1 MRNIGNENENNMLQ
15 LQNIDKLIG
24 TSIMNWECVNVSDAL
39 GTYLI
44 TFKPYGNSIFTAEF
58 LLNRDDSHLKGI
70 YRVDG
75 ILYESTGFSNVNIG
89 NLDMHVTRAQLQT
102 PMEFVRVLTRP
113 LMVFDKDMEINIQRK
128 MFNTSSLAS
137 NKFVGRGAPTS
148 PFGKTNLMPPHIQN
162 MPKWYVDEPNLKPPT
177 MWETFKE
184 MVKWDKWI
192 NIVFPMRTA
201 IKDILPTP
209 TKKLKAKKAAY

>member
-1 MRNIGNENENNMLQ
+1 MLQ

-24 TSIMNWECVNVSDAL
+24 TSILNWECVNVSDAL

-44 TFKPYGNSIFTAEF
+44 TFKPRGNSIFTAEF
-58 LLNRDDSHLKGI
+58 LLNRDDSHLKGM
-70 YRVDG
+70 YRVNG
-75 ILYESTGFSNVNIG
+75 ILYESTGLGNVNIG
-89 NLDMHVTRAQLQT
+89 NFDMHVTRTELQT
-102 PMEFVRVLTRP
+102 PMEFVRVLTQP
-113 LMVFDKDMEINIQRK
+113 LRVFEKDMEMNIRRK
-128 MFNTSSLAS
+128 MFNTSSFAS

-148 PFGKTNLMPPHIQN
+148 PFVPSRKFTQN
-162 MPKWYVDEPNLKPPT
+162 ITPTPNSAPDWYVSKDELKPPT

-192 NIVFPMRTA
+192 GILFPMRTVV
-201 IKDILPTP
+201 KDILP

>member
-1 MRNIGNENENNMLQ
+1 MLQ

-24 TSIMNWECVNVSDAL
+24 TSIVNWECVNVSDAM

-44 TFKPYGNSIFTAEF
+44 SFKPRGNSIFTAEF
-58 LLNRDDSHLKGI
+58 LLNRDDSHLRGI
-70 YRVDG
+70 YRVDS
-75 ILYESTGFSNVNIG
+75 ILYESTGLGNVNIG
-89 NLDMHVTRAQLQT
+89 NFDMHVTRAELQT
-102 PMEFVRVLTRP
+102 PMEFMRILTRP
-113 LMVFDKDMEINIQRK
+113 LRVFDKDMEINIQRK
-128 MFNTSSLAS
+128 MFNTSSFAS

-148 PFGKTNLMPPHIQN
+148 PFGKTTLMPPHIQN
-162 MPKWYVDEPNLKPPT
+162 NVPNWYVGEPNPKPPT

-192 NIVFPMRTA
+192 NILFPMRTI
-201 IKDILPTP
+201 IKDITP

>member
-1 MRNIGNENENNMLQ
+1 MLQ

-24 TSIMNWECVNVSDAL
+24 ISILNWECVNVSDAL

-44 TFKPYGNSIFTAEF
+44 TFKPRGNSIFTVEF
-58 LLNRDDSHLKGI
+58 LLNREDSHLRGI
-70 YRVDG
+70 YKVDG
-75 ILYESTGFSNVNIG
+75 MLYESTGFSNVLIG
-89 NLDMHVTRAQLQT
+89 NFNMHVTRAELHT
-102 PMEFVRVLTRP
+102 PMEFIRVLTQP
-113 LMVFDKDMEINIQRK
+113 LRVFEKDMEINIQRK
-128 MFNTSSLAS
+128 MFNTSSFAS

-148 PFGKTNLMPPHIQN
+148 PFVPSRKFTQNLTPNSAPD
-162 MPKWYVDEPNLKPPT
+162 WYVSKDELKPPT

-192 NIVFPMRTA
+192 NILFPMRTVV
-201 IKDILPTP
+201 KDILP

>member
-24 TSIMNWECVNVSDAL
+24 TSIMGWECVNVSDAM
-39 GTYLI
+39 GSYLI
-44 TFKPYGNSIFTAEF
+44 TFKPRGNSIFTAEF
-58 LLNRDDSHLKGI
+58 LLNRDDSHLGGI

-89 NLDMHVTRAQLQT
+89 NLYMEVTRAELQT

-113 LMVFDKDMEINIQRK
+113 LRVFDKDMEINIQRK

-137 NKFVGRGAPTS
+137 NRFVG
-148 PFGKTNLMPPHIQN
+148 KTTLMPPHIQN

-192 NIVFPMRTA
+192 NILFPMRTV
-201 IKDILPTP
+201 IKDILP

>member
-1 MRNIGNENENNMLQ
+1 MNTINENNMLQ

-24 TSIMNWECVNVSDAL
+24 TSILNWACVNVSDTM

-58 LLNRDDSHLKGI
+58 LLNRDDSHLKGM

-75 ILYESTGFSNVNIG
+75 ILYESTGFGNVNIG
-89 NLDMHVTRAQLQT
+89 NFDMHVTRAELHT
-102 PMEFVRVLTRP
+102 PMEFIRVLTRP
-113 LMVFDKDMEINIQRK
+113 LRVFEKDMEVNIQRK
-128 MFNTSSLAS
+128 MFNTSSFAS
-137 NKFVGRGAPTS
+137 NKFVGRGAPKSLLSTPIS
-148 PFGKTNLMPPHIQN
+148 SLPPTLN
-162 MPKWYVDEPNLKPPT
+162 GTPDWYVEEPNPKPPT

-192 NIVFPMRTA
+192 NILFPMRTV
-201 IKDILPTP
+201 IKDIIPTP

>member
-1 MRNIGNENENNMLQ
+1 MLQ

-24 TSIMNWECVNVSDAL
+24 TSIVNWECVNVSDAM

-75 ILYESTGFSNVNIG
+75 ILYESTGLGNVNIG
-89 NLDMHVTRAQLQT
+89 NFDMHVTRAELQT
-102 PMEFVRVLTRP
+102 PMEFMRILTRP
-113 LMVFDKDMEINIQRK
+113 LRVFEKDMEMNIRRK
-128 MFNTSSLAS
+128 MFNTSSFAS

-162 MPKWYVDEPNLKPPT
+162 NVPKWYVGEPNPKPPT

-192 NIVFPMRTA
+192 NILFPMRTV
-201 IKDILPTP
+201 IKDIIPTP

>member
-1 MRNIGNENENNMLQ
+1 MLQ

-24 TSIMNWECVNVSDAL
+24 TSILNWECVNVSDAL

-44 TFKPYGNSIFTAEF
+44 TFKPRGNSIFTVEF
-58 LLNRDDSHLKGI
+58 LLNRDDSHLRGI
-70 YRVDG
+70 YKVDG
-75 ILYESTGFSNVNIG
+75 MLYESTGFSNVKIG
-89 NLDMHVTRAQLQT
+89 NIDMHVTRVELHT
-102 PMEFVRVLTRP
+102 PMEFIRVLTQP
-113 LMVFDKDMEINIQRK
+113 LRVFEKDMEINIQRK

-137 NKFVGRGAPTS
+137 NKFVSNGMYGS
-148 PFGKTNLMPPHIQN
+148 PFGKKISNLPPISN
-162 MPKWYVDEPNLKPPT
+162 GVPNWYVSKDELKPPT

-192 NIVFPMRTA
+192 GILFPMRTV
-201 IKDILPTP
+201 IKDILP

>member
-1 MRNIGNENENNMLQ
+1 MLQ

-24 TSIMNWECVNVSDAL
+24 TSILNWECVNVSDAL

-44 TFKPYGNSIFTAEF
+44 TFKPRGNSIFTAEF
-58 LLNRDDSHLKGI
+58 LLNRDDSHLKGM
-70 YRVDG
+70 YRVNG
-75 ILYESTGFSNVNIG
+75 ILYESTGLGNVNIG
-89 NLDMHVTRAQLQT
+89 NFDMHVTRTELQT
-102 PMEFVRVLTRP
+102 PMEFVRVLTQP
-113 LMVFDKDMEINIQRK
+113 LRVFEKDMEINIQRK
-128 MFNTSSLAS
+128 MFNTSSFAS

-148 PFGKTNLMPPHIQN
+148 PFVPSRKFTQNLTPNSAPD
-162 MPKWYVDEPNLKPPT
+162 WYVSKDELKPPT

-192 NIVFPMRTA
+192 NILFPMRTVV
-201 IKDILPTP
+201 KDILP

>member
-1 MRNIGNENENNMLQ
+1 MLQ

-24 TSIMNWECVNVSDAL
+24 TSIMNWECVNVSDAM

-44 TFKPYGNSIFTAEF
+44 TFKPRGNAIFTAEF
-58 LLNRDDSHLKGI
+58 LLNRNDSHLKGI

-75 ILYESTGFSNVNIG
+75 ILYESTGFNNLNIG
-89 NLDMHVTRAQLQT
+89 NFDMHVTRAELQT
-102 PMEFVRVLTRP
+102 PMEFVRVLTKP
-113 LMVFDKDMEINIQRK
+113 LRVFEKDMEINIQRK
-128 MFNTSSLAS
+128 MFNTSSFAS

-148 PFGKTNLMPPHIQN
+148 PFVPSRKFTQN
-162 MPKWYVDEPNLKPPT
+162 RIPTPNSTPDWYVSKDELKPPT

-192 NIVFPMRTA
+192 GILFPMRTV
-201 IKDILPTP
+201 IKDILP

>member
-1 MRNIGNENENNMLQ
+1 MLQ

-24 TSIMNWECVNVSDAL
+24 TSILNWACVNVSDDM

-44 TFKPYGNSIFTAEF
+44 TFKPYGNSIYTAEF

-89 NLDMHVTRAQLQT
+89 NSTLHVSRGELQT

-113 LMVFDKDMEINIQRK
+113 LRVFQTDIEMNIRRNV
-128 MFNTSSLAS
+128 FNTSSFAS
-137 NKFVGRGAPTS
+137 NKFRGRGAPTS
-148 PFGKTNLMPPHIQN
+148 LLSTPISSPPPVSN
-162 MPKWYVDEPNLKPPT
+162 GTPDWYVEEPKKLSR
-177 MWETFKE
+177 WE
-184 MVKWDKWI
+184 
-192 NIVFPMRTA
+192 R
-201 IKDILPTP
+201 IKSKVLDILFPIKETIADIKP
-209 TKKLKAKKAAY
+209 KPKLRAKKAAY

>member
-1 MRNIGNENENNMLQ
+1 MLQ

-24 TSIMNWECVNVSDAL
+24 ISILNWECVNVSDAM

-44 TFKPYGNSIFTAEF
+44 TFKPRGNSIFTVEF
-58 LLNRDDSHLKGI
+58 LLNREDSHLRGI
-70 YRVDG
+70 YKVDG
-75 ILYESTGFSNVNIG
+75 MLYESTGFSNVLIG
-89 NLDMHVTRAQLQT
+89 NFNMHVTRAELHT
-102 PMEFVRVLTRP
+102 PMEFIRVLTQP
-113 LMVFDKDMEINIQRK
+113 LRVFEKDMEINIQRK
-128 MFNTSSLAS
+128 MFNTSSFAS

-148 PFGKTNLMPPHIQN
+148 PFVPSRKFTQNLTPNSAPD
-162 MPKWYVDEPNLKPPT
+162 WYVSKDELKPPT

-192 NIVFPMRTA
+192 NILFPMRTVV
-201 IKDILPTP
+201 KDILP

>member
-1 MRNIGNENENNMLQ
+1 MLQ

-24 TSIMNWECVNVSDAL
+24 TSILNWECVNVSDAL

-44 TFKPYGNSIFTAEF
+44 TFKPRGNSIYTAEF
-58 LLNRDDSHLKGI
+58 LLNRDDSHLRGI
-70 YRVDG
+70 YKVDG
-75 ILYESTGFSNVNIG
+75 MLYESTGFSNVLIG
-89 NLDMHVTRAQLQT
+89 NFNMHVTRAELHT
-102 PMEFVRVLTRP
+102 PMEFIRVLTQP
-113 LMVFDKDMEINIQRK
+113 LRVFEKDMEINIQRK
-128 MFNTSSLAS
+128 MFNTSSFAS

-148 PFGKTNLMPPHIQN
+148 PFVPSRKFTQNLTPNSAPD
-162 MPKWYVDEPNLKPPT
+162 WYVSKDELKPPT

-192 NIVFPMRTA
+192 NILFPMRTVV
-201 IKDILPTP
+201 KDILP

>member
-1 MRNIGNENENNMLQ
+1 MKNIGNENENNMLQ

-24 TSIMNWECVNVSDAL
+24 TSILNWECVNVSDAM
-39 GTYLI
+39 GSYLI
-44 TFKPYGNSIFTAEF
+44 TFKPRGNSIFTAEF
-58 LLNRDDSHLKGI
+58 LLNRDDSRLGGI

-75 ILYESTGFSNVNIG
+75 ILYESTGFGNVNIG

-162 MPKWYVDEPNLKPPT
+162 MPKWYVGEPQLKPPT

-192 NIVFPMRTA
+192 NIVFPMRTV
-201 IKDILPTP
+201 IKDILP

>member
-1 MRNIGNENENNMLQ
+1 MKNTGKENENNMLQ

-24 TSIMNWECVNVSDAL
+24 TSIMGWECVNVSDAL

-44 TFKPYGNSIFTAEF
+44 TFKPRGNSIFTAEF
-58 LLNRDDSHLKGI
+58 LLNRDDSHLGGI

-75 ILYESTGFSNVNIG
+75 ILYESTGFNNLNIG
-89 NLDMHVTRAQLQT
+89 NFDMHVTRAELQT
-102 PMEFVRVLTRP
+102 PMEFVRVLTKP
-113 LMVFDKDMEINIQRK
+113 LRVFEKDMEINIQRK

-148 PFGKTNLMPPHIQN
+148 PFGKTTLMPPHIQN
-162 MPKWYVDEPNLKPPT
+162 NVPNWYVGEPNSKPPT

-192 NIVFPMRTA
+192 NILFPMRTV
-201 IKDILPTP
+201 IKDILP

>member
-1 MRNIGNENENNMLQ
+1 MLQ

-24 TSIMNWECVNVSDAL
+24 TSILNWACVNVSDAM

-58 LLNRDDSHLKGI
+58 LLNRDDSRLGGI

-75 ILYESTGFSNVNIG
+75 ILYESTGLGNVNIG
-89 NLDMHVTRAQLQT
+89 NLDMHVTRAELQT
-102 PMEFVRVLTRP
+102 PMEFVRVLTQP
-113 LMVFDKDMEINIQRK
+113 LRVFEKDMEINIQRK
-128 MFNTSSLAS
+128 MFNTSSFAS
-137 NKFVGRGAPTS
+137 NKFVGRGAPKS
-148 PFGKTNLMPPHIQN
+148 LLSKPISSLPPVSN
-162 MPKWYVDEPNLKPPT
+162 GAPNWYVDEPNPKPPT

-192 NIVFPMRTA
+192 NILFPMRTV
-201 IKDILPTP
+201 IKDIIPTP